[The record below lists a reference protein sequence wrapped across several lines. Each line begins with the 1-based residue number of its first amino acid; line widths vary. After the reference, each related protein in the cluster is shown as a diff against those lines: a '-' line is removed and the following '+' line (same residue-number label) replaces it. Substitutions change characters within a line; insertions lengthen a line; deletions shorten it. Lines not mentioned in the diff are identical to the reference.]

1 MPISSF
7 TSVSAGSIHSAP
19 AGLLAA
25 NVRSMDDMP
34 AAHRNSPATVKVGLP
49 HMGVVLSLSADAANG
64 GGLDFDMPATSEA
77 MASDPVMQRL
87 FDQLGRSG
95 RDDSE
100 DEGAYADA
108 IRLALAARW
117 LKLRSSEQA
126 ESTEALQKW
135 RLKRVFAHIDEHLG
149 EAVSL
154 ADLAR
159 AAGLSRM
166 YFAARFRA
174 ATGQRPHDYVLQRR
188 IERAKEL
195 LSRTEETLVNI
206 ALDVGFQTQAHFTT
220 VFKKFAGSTP
230 GRWRADNRF
239 A

>member
-1 MPISSF
+1 MPISSL
-7 TSVSAGSIHSAP
+7 TSVSTGSIHSAP

-25 NVRSMDDMP
+25 NSRAMDDVVSMP
-34 AAHRNSPATVKVGLP
+34 RNPQATVKVGLP
-49 HMGVVLSLSADAANG
+49 HMGVVLSLSADIANG
-64 GGLDFDMPATSEA
+64 SSLDFAVPATSDA
-77 MASDPVMQRL
+77 VASDPVMQRL

-95 RDDSE
+95 GEQSE
-100 DEGAYADA
+100 DDGAYADA

-117 LKLRSSEQA
+117 LKLRAREQE
-126 ESTEALQKW
+126 ESAEALQKW
-135 RLKRVFAHIDEHLG
+135 RLKRVLAYIDENLG

-174 ATGQRPHDYVLQRR
+174 ATGLRPHDYVLQRR
-188 IERAKEL
+188 IERAKEML
-195 LSRTEETLVNI
+195 ARTEETLVNI

-230 GRWRADNRF
+230 ARWRAANRF

>member
-1 MPISSF
+1 MPISLF
-7 TSVSAGSIHSAP
+7 TSASTGSVHSAP

-25 NVRSMDDMP
+25 NARVMDDMP
-34 AAHRNSPATVKVGLP
+34 SVPLNPLAGVKVGLP
-49 HMGVVLSLSADAANG
+49 HMGVVLSLSANMAS
-64 GGLDFDMPATSEA
+64 GGLDFDSPATSEA

-87 FDQLGRSG
+87 FDQLSRSG
-95 RDDSE
+95 SDESDDDS
-100 DEGAYADA
+100 AYADA
-108 IRLALAARW
+108 IRVALAARW
-117 LKLRSSEQA
+117 LKLRSSEQS

-135 RLKRVFAHIDEHLG
+135 RLKRVLAHIDENLG
-149 EAVSL
+149 EAISL

-174 ATGQRPHDYVLQRR
+174 ATGLRPHDYLLQRR
-188 IERAKEL
+188 IDRAKEL

-220 VFKKFAGSTP
+220 VFKKFVGSTP

>member
-7 TSVSAGSIHSAP
+7 TSASTGSIHSAP

-25 NVRSMDDMP
+25 N
-34 AAHRNSPATVKVGLP
+34 AHMNDVPSAPRNSRATVKVGLP
-49 HMGVVLSLSADAANG
+49 HMGVVLSLSADTADS

-77 MASDPVMQRL
+77 LASDPVMQRL
-87 FDQLGRSG
+87 FDQLGHSG
-95 RDDSE
+95 SE
-100 DEGAYADA
+100 DSNDDGAYADA
-108 IRLALAARW
+108 IRVALAARW
-117 LKLRSSEQA
+117 LKLRSNEQS

-135 RLKRVFAHIDEHLG
+135 RLKRVLAHIDENLG

-174 ATGQRPHDYVLQRR
+174 ATGLRPHDYLLQRR